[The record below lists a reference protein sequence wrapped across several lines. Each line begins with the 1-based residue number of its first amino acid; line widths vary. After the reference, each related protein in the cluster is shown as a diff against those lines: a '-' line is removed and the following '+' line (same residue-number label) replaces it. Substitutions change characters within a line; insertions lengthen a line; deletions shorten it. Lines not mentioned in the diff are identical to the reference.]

1 MMRMNCGL
9 CIENGEERIVCHI
22 RVSFNNCSILYLFT
36 YFCIHCNL
44 NSCSYYS
51 SQRLML
57 IWNAWVLK
65 LIGISQSWCTVHL
78 SPTPYTIFTAQL
90 WTGSLGDE
98 CWRWDINTL
107 RWNHDR
113 HLGLEYSKETGSDS
127 CFACAQSSMTYLCRS
142 VLSGVSS
149 T

>member
-9 CIENGEERIVCHI
+9 CIVNREERTVSHI
-22 RVSFNNCSILYLFT
+22 SISFSNFSIALLI

-44 NSCSYYS
+44 NSYFYYS
-51 SQRLML
+51 SQSLML

-65 LIGISQSWCTVHL
+65 LIGISRAWCTMLL
-78 SPTPYTIFTAQL
+78 STALYTIFTAQL
-90 WTGSLGDE
+90 WSSSLGDE
-98 CWRWDINTL
+98 FWWWNTNTL
-107 RWNHDR
+107 RWRHDS
-113 HLGLEYSKETGSDS
+113 HLGLGYSKEIESDS
-127 CFACAQSSMTYLCRS
+127 CLVCVQSSMTYLYSS

>member
-1 MMRMNCGL
+1 MRKNCSL
-9 CIENGEERIVCHI
+9 CIVNREERTVSHI
-22 RVSFNNCSILYLFT
+22 RVSFSNFSIALLI

-51 SQRLML
+51 SQSLML

-65 LIGISQSWCTVHL
+65 FIGISRAWRTVLL
-78 SPTPYTIFTAQL
+78 STAPYTIFTAQL
-90 WTGSLGDE
+90 WTSSLGDE
-98 CWRWDINTL
+98 CWWWDINTL
-107 RWNHDR
+107 RWRQDS
-113 HLGLEYSKETGSDS
+113 HLGLGYSKEIESDS
-127 CFACAQSSMTYLCRS
+127 CFACVQSSMTYLYSS